1 MKKHSFALLAALIGV
16 LALGVSAAVSQEDMK
31 IIKSEAFKSH
41 TRPAAIFVHDA
52 HNAKAKIDKTEQCG
66 LCHHDPV
73 ASRKENKNVTSEGT
87 PCADCHAAD
96 AGKPLKKADA
106 SKDTPLMRA
115 YHQQCITCHVK
126 QKLGPTYCGG
136 CHKR

>member
-41 TRPAAIFVHDA
+41 TRPPAVFVHDA
-52 HNAKAKIDKTEQCG
+52 HNEKAKIDKTEDCG
-66 LCHHDPV
+66 LCHHGKDK
-73 ASRKENKNVTSEGT
+73 SGKLDKKVTSEGT
-87 PCADCHAAD
+87 PCAECHAVD
-96 AGKPLKKADA
+96 ASEGTPLK
-106 SKDTPLMRA
+106 RA
-115 YHQQCITCHVK
+115 YHQQCIHCHVEK
-126 QKLGPTYCGG
+126 KLGPTYCGG